1 MVAYLSD
8 SNLESKKMLTNKKF
22 GIFISFIFASVFFL
36 AHLRQSKFS
45 LIILFFCLFFVSI
58 TFFATRL
65 IEPFKLFYFKVT
77 KLFAKI
83 TSPIMLSI
91 IYFGLITPLGIL
103 LRICNRDVLDLKRK
117 KCKSY
122 WKEKNINL
130 TFDQFKNQ
138 F

>member
-1 MVAYLSD
+1 MI
-8 SNLESKKMLTNKKF
+8 TNKKF
-22 GIFISFIFASVFFL
+22 GNFISFFFASIFFL

-65 IEPFKLFYFKVT
+65 IEPFKLFYFEVSKF
-77 KLFAKI
+77 LGKI
-83 TSPIMLSI
+83 TSPLILLI

-103 LRICNRDVLDLKRK
+103 LRICNRDALCLKRK

-130 TFDQFKNQ
+130 TFDHFKNQ